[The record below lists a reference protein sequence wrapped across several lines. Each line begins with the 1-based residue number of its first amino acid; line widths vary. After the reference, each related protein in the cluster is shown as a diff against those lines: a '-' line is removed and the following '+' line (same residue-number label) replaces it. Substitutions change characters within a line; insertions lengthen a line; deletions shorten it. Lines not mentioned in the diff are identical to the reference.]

1 MNRQNTK
8 ASNLSWFALAVA
20 TLGKEAVEGRDGFTV
35 MVLPGAQSSGQPSE
49 PSEVSKLNGEG
60 TTGSGGRMTLCW
72 ELMGAS
78 VTEP

>member
-1 MNRQNTK
+1 MGRQSTK

-35 MVLPGAQSSGQPSE
+35 MVLPSGQSGESSE
-49 PSEVSKLNGEG
+49 ASLNGEG
-60 TTGSGGRMTLCW
+60 TTGPGRVTLCW
-72 ELMGAS
+72 ELTGAS

>member
-1 MNRQNTK
+1 MDRQSTK

-35 MVLPGAQSSGQPSE
+35 MVLPSGQSSGQPS
-49 PSEVSKLNGEG
+49 VSIEESQVNGEG
-60 TTGSGGRMTLCW
+60 TTEPGGRVTLCW

>member
-1 MNRQNTK
+1 MNRQSTK
-8 ASNLSWFALAVA
+8 ASNPSWFALAVA

-35 MVLPGAQSSGQPSE
+35 MVLPSGRGQSSES
-49 PSEVSKLNGEG
+49 SEVSQINEEG
-60 TTGSGGRMTLCW
+60 TTGPGRVTLCW

>member
-1 MNRQNTK
+1 MDRQSTK

-20 TLGKEAVEGRDGFTV
+20 TLGKEAAEGRDGFTV
-35 MVLPGAQSSGQPSE
+35 MVLPSGQSSESSE
-49 PSEVSKLNGEG
+49 ASQVNGEG
-60 TTGSGGRMTLCW
+60 TNGPGRVTLCW

>member
-8 ASNLSWFALAVA
+8 ASNLSWFTLAVA

-35 MVLPGAQSSGQPSE
+35 MVFPGGQARESN
-49 PSEVSKLNGEG
+49 EVSKVNGKG
-60 TTGSGGRMTLCW
+60 TTGPGGRLTLCW